1 MKVGAENRKEL
12 IAAVVLMAVAALLL
26 MRMVF
31 SSSSSAAVPTA
42 SVAPATTPAPQ
53 PTDRRPASNRGR
65 RRVSMKEP
73 PLINT
78 LDPRLRLDLLK
89 TTEDTIYEGRGRNI
103 FRAQMEEIP
112 QPKFPV
118 RADRQLPP
126 QPVGPPPPP
135 PINLKFYGFANKPGE
150 PKRIFLTKGEDV
162 FIAREGEIVD
172 HRYKVVR
179 INSNSV
185 EIEDVLSNNRQS
197 IPLTP
202 G

>member
-1 MKVGAENRKEL
+1 M
-12 IAAVVLMAVAALLL
+12 
-26 MRMVF
+26 
-31 SSSSSAAVPTA
+31 
-42 SVAPATTPAPQ
+42 
-53 PTDRRPASNRGR
+53 
-65 RRVSMKEP
+65 SMKEP

-89 TTEDTIYEGRGRNI
+89 TTEDNVYEGRGRNI

-112 QPKFPV
+112 QPKFPGYTDK
-118 RADRQLPP
+118 RPP
-126 QPVGPPPPP
+126 QPPPGPPPPP

-150 PKRIFLTKGEDV
+150 AKRIFLSKGEDV

-172 HRYKVVR
+172 HRYKVLH
-179 INSNSV
+179 INLNSV
-185 EIEDVLSNNRQS
+185 EVEDVLSNNRQS

>member
-1 MKVGAENRKEL
+1 MKVGTENRKEL

-26 MRMVF
+26 MRLVF

-42 SVAPATTPAPQ
+42 SVAPATPVPQ
-53 PTDRRPASNRGR
+53 PTDRRPTSNRGR
-65 RRVSMKEP
+65 RRVSMKQP

-89 TTEDTIYEGRGRNI
+89 TTEDTVYEGRGRNI

-118 RADRQLPP
+118 RTDKQLPP

-179 INSNSV
+179 INTNSV

>member
-1 MKVGAENRKEL
+1 MKIGAENRREL

-31 SSSSSAAVPTA
+31 SSSSSAAVPTT
-42 SVAPATTPAPQ
+42 SVAPATPVPQ
-53 PTDRRPASNRGR
+53 PTDRRTTSGRGR
-65 RRVSMKEP
+65 QRVSMKKP

-118 RADRQLPP
+118 RTDKQLPP
-126 QPVGPPPPP
+126 QPIGPPPPP

-150 PKRIFLTKGEDV
+150 PKRIFLSKGEDF

-172 HRYKVVR
+172 HRYKVVH
-179 INSNSV
+179 INPNSV
-185 EIEDVLSNNRQS
+185 EVEDVLSNNRQS